1 MRKWRAGLEMGPQHS
16 LQKERLILQARL
28 NSSPFV
34 SPKSKTSREV
44 ITKLV
49 RLYRRFWE
57 ENTRTLLLPLPTLSE
72 LGFHLLKEGSN
83 LLGVK
88 RPKFPGGFRRQNSSV
103 PPVGGRSGTRVGRFK
118 PAPTKL

>member
-1 MRKWRAGLEMGPQHS
+1 MQKQRAGLEMGPQHS

-34 SPKSKTSREV
+34 SPKSQTSREV
-44 ITKLV
+44 TTKLV
-49 RLYRRFWE
+49 RLYRGFWE
-57 ENTRTLLLPLPTLSE
+57 ANTKTFLPLPTLSE

-88 RPKFPGGFRRQNSSV
+88 RPKFPGGFRSQNSKV
-103 PPVGGRSGTRVGRFK
+103 PPAGGRSGTRVGRFN